1 MKGSQHIVVKSARLK
16 YTFVIRRN
24 LMKNRRK
31 CFMCEVAI
39 SIPNEVLYD
48 TRMSKGD
55 ALAFA
60 KRAVALC
67 YYTQSKVS
75 LGYCAQIADMTKE
88 AFIRYLGENGVSIFQ
103 YDDEQEFVEEMNNA

>member
-1 MKGSQHIVVKSARLK
+1 
-16 YTFVIRRN
+16 
-24 LMKNRRK
+24 
-31 CFMCEVAI
+31 MCEVEI

-48 TRMSKGD
+48 TKMSKGD

-88 AFIRYLGENGVSIFQ
+88 AFIRYLGANGVSIFQ
-103 YDDEQEFVEEMNNA
+103 YDDEQEFIEEMNNA